1 MIDRDSL
8 EQLFAQYGW
17 PMDTKDFG
25 NLNTVFAKDAKFTV
39 QIAGG
44 DTYGPIEGR
53 EAIYDFV
60 SGTVGA
66 QTDQRRHVITNMRLE
81 SANGDTAVATAILTL
96 LVIDNGAIEV
106 KSSGLYRGEIVKED
120 GEWRFSSLHLYLDL
134 PF

>member
-17 PMDTKDFG
+17 PMDSKEFPTLNQVFTKD
-25 NLNTVFAKDAKFTV
+25 ASFTV

-60 SGTVGA
+60 SQTVGA

-81 SANGDTAVATAILTL
+81 RSTDEGATATAILTL
-96 LVIDNGAIEV
+96 LVIDNGQIDV
-106 KSSGLYRGEIVKED
+106 KSSGLYRGDIVQED
-120 GEWRFSSLHLYLDL
+120 GDWRFSNLHLHLDM

>member
-17 PMDTKDFG
+17 PMDSKEFPT
-25 NLNTVFAKDAKFTV
+25 LNQVFTQDAKFTV

-60 SGTVGA
+60 SQTVGA
-66 QTDQRRHVITNMRLE
+66 QTDQRRHVITNMRIE
-81 SANGDTAVATAILTL
+81 SSSGESTTATAILTL
-96 LVIDNGAIEV
+96 LVIDNGRIQV
-106 KSSGLYRGEIVKED
+106 QSSGLYRGVIVQED
-120 GEWRFSSLHLYLDL
+120 GTWRFSDLHLHLDL

>member
-1 MIDRDSL
+1 MIDRDGL

-25 NLNTVFAKDAKFTV
+25 NLNIVFTEDSKFTV

-53 EAIYDFV
+53 AAIYDFV
-60 SGTVGA
+60 SQTVGA
-66 QTDQRRHVITNMRLE
+66 QTDQRRHVITNVRVE
-81 SANGDTAVATAILTL
+81 SASEEKTVATAILTL
-96 LVIDNGAIEV
+96 LVSENGSLEL
-106 KSSGLYRGEIVKED
+106 KSSGLYRGEVVQED
-120 GEWRFSSLHLYLDL
+120 GQWRFSSLHLLLDV

>member
-1 MIDRDSL
+1 MIDRDTL

-25 NLNTVFAKDAKFTV
+25 NLNIVFTQDAKFTV

-53 EAIYDFV
+53 QAVYDFV
-60 SGTVGA
+60 SQTVGA
-66 QTDQRRHVITNMRLE
+66 QTDQRRHLITNIRIE
-81 SANGDTAVATAILTL
+81 SETDAKTVATAILTL
-96 LVIDNGAIEV
+96 LVIDNGSLEV
-106 KSSGLYRGEIVKED
+106 KSSGLYRGEIVQED
-120 GEWRFSSLHLYLDL
+120 GQWRFSSLHLYLDL

>member
-17 PMDTKDFG
+17 PMDSKDFG
-25 NLNTVFAKDAKFTV
+25 NLNTVFTEDSKFTV

-53 EAIYDFV
+53 AQIYDFV
-60 SGTVGA
+60 SQTVGA
-66 QTDQRRHVITNMRLE
+66 QTDQRRHVITNVRVE
-81 SANGDTAVATAILTL
+81 SASGDKTVATAILTL
-96 LVIDNGAIEV
+96 LVIDNGSIEV
-106 KSSGLYRGEIVKED
+106 KSSGLYRGEVVQED

>member
-17 PMDTKDFG
+17 PMDSKEFPTLNEVFTKDS
-25 NLNTVFAKDAKFTV
+25 KFTV

-60 SGTVGA
+60 SQTVGA
-66 QTDQRRHVITNMRLE
+66 QTDQRRHVITNMRVE
-81 SANGDTAVATAILTL
+81 SSSGDSTTATAILSL
-96 LVIDNGAIEV
+96 LVIDNGRIEV
-106 KSSGLYRGEIVKED
+106 KSSGLYRGVIVQED
-120 GEWRFSSLHLYLDL
+120 GAWRFADLHLYLDL

>member
-1 MIDRDSL
+1 MIDRNSL

-25 NLNTVFAKDAKFTV
+25 NLNIVFAKDAKFTV

-53 EAIYDFV
+53 QAIYDFV
-60 SGTVGA
+60 SQTVGA
-66 QTDQRRHVITNMRLE
+66 QTDQRRHVITNTRIE
-81 SANGDTAVATAILTL
+81 RATDDGATATAILTL
-96 LVIDNGAIEV
+96 LVVDNGQIEV

-120 GEWRFSSLHLYLDL
+120 GDWRFSDLHLYLDL

>member
-17 PMDTKDFG
+17 PMDSKEFPT
-25 NLNTVFAKDAKFTV
+25 LNQVFTQDAKFTV

-60 SGTVGA
+60 SQTVGA
-66 QTDQRRHVITNMRLE
+66 QTDQRRHVITNMRVE
-81 SANGDTAVATAILTL
+81 SSGGDTTTATAILTL
-96 LVIDNGAIEV
+96 LVIDNGQIEV
-106 KSSGLYRGEIVKED
+106 KSSGLYRGVIAQED
-120 GEWRFSSLHLYLDL
+120 GEWRFSDLHLYLDL

>member
-25 NLNTVFAKDAKFTV
+25 NLNTVFTKDAKFTV

-60 SGTVGA
+60 SQTVGA
-66 QTDQRRHVITNMRLE
+66 QTDQRRHVITNTRIE
-81 SANGDTAVATAILTL
+81 RATDDGATATAILTL
-96 LVIDNGAIEV
+96 LVVDNGQIEV
-106 KSSGLYRGEIVKED
+106 KSSGLYRGQIVKED
-120 GEWRFSSLHLYLDL
+120 GEWRFADLHLYLDL

>member
-1 MIDRDSL
+1 MIDRNSL

-25 NLNTVFAKDAKFTV
+25 NLNIVFAKDAKFTV

-53 EAIYDFV
+53 QAIYDFV
-60 SGTVGA
+60 SQTVGA
-66 QTDQRRHVITNMRLE
+66 QTDQRRHVITNTRIE
-81 SANGDTAVATAILTL
+81 RATDDGATATAILTL
-96 LVIDNGAIEV
+96 LVVDNGQIEV

-120 GEWRFSSLHLYLDL
+120 GDWRFSDLHLHLDL

>member
-25 NLNTVFAKDAKFTV
+25 NLNIVFTQDAKFTV

-53 EAIYDFV
+53 QAIYDFV
-60 SGTVGA
+60 SQTVGG
-66 QTDQRRHVITNMRLE
+66 QTDQRRHLITNMRVE
-81 SANGDTAVATAILTL
+81 SATDEKTVATAILTL
-96 LVIDNGAIEV
+96 LVIDNGALEV
-106 KSSGLYRGEIVKED
+106 KSSGLYRGVVVQED
-120 GEWRFSSLHLYLDL
+120 GQWRFSDLHLYLDL